1 MLATVVGH
9 GLFPLGL
16 LLLTVLLLPPCFL
29 SGRIDAFIEA
39 LLYAFEFAGLSLV
52 LWVLCMGIF
61 FLAST
66 SRHHRPCLLMHAA
79 LVQAY
84 RGDCI
89 ALDDDATQSL
99 KWIAQRNFWMGV
111 STAMTY
117 LAVLFVLYLKKQLVD
132 MTCRR

>member
-61 FLAST
+61 FLA
-66 SRHHRPCLLMHAA
+66 M
-79 LVQAY
+79 QAY